1 MGLMAAHSDQNQ
13 CSWKA
18 VTPSL
23 GTYKVICAFC
33 NPECPETLIF
43 DGSVWYKII
52 SVRFSQRENTQF
64 PIHVTEL
71 GMVMLVRAVHPLN
84 AQSPI
89 HVTESG
95 ITVLAHPCIRR
106 FVLVSMMAL
115 QLFRESYTLFS
126 SATIILVSSPHPIN
140 ASSPIHVTDSGILML
155 VSASHP
161 LNASAPISVTEFGML
176 MLFSA

>member
-1 MGLMAAHSDQNQ
+1 MVAHSDQKGSFWN
-13 CSWKA
+13 A
-18 VTPSL
+18 ATPSS

-33 NPECPETLIF
+33 NPECPEISIF

-115 QLFRESYTLFS
+115 QLFRESYTLFFS
-126 SATIILVSSPHPIN
+126 STTMLASTLHATN
-140 ASSPIHVTDSGILML
+140 TFFPIHFTDSGMLML
-155 VSASHP
+155 VSAPHY
-161 LNASAPISVTEFGML
+161 
-176 MLFSA
+176 